1 MSYIQQFFTSRDN
14 NANAETFVGQ
24 EGRLWWDPITNQ
36 IYSSDGNTPGGI
48 PLAGGGGGNG
58 SPGGL
63 NGQVQFNQAG
73 NFGGS
78 ANLTFNSTTGT
89 LTAVSIAGNG
99 AGLTNITGSNVVG
112 EVANATYATS
122 AGSATTAGTVT
133 TNAQPNITSVG
144 TLTTVSVSGNVQGG
158 NLRTEGVVSA
168 LGRIISSGEIY
179 SATQLTGGNISG
191 ANIVANGYLCAT
203 GNVNATGNISG
214 GNLSVTGSV
223 NLAGRISAVGNITG
237 GNILTGANV
246 SATSNITG
254 GNLISNGVITTVGN
268 VVANYFVG
276 NGAALFAIAGAN
288 VTGTVANATYAV
300 SAGSATTAATVTTN
314 AQPNITSVGTLTSIA
329 SSGNIST
336 TGNVTGNYFV
346 GNGSQLTGISTSS
359 NRISNGTSNVE
370 IATAN
375 GNATIT
381 TNGANTWTFD
391 TTGNLTLPGNLGAN
405 NAGITSINAGEIVS
419 LKGQANGTVGIKA
432 YGSAANLV
440 AGVAVNGSDSE
451 TDRVTV
457 SVFNP
462 AIDDNEYWSFNTAGD
477 FTTGTGN
484 IFFGT
489 SVGDPVIVP
498 GSTSIKIAADRDDV
512 TSNYISI
519 GSSGIIIDA
528 LGGSSADIRIR
539 ASDDV
544 FIAGGDKTANPGQTG
559 GVINIDGG
567 QGGPDSGVSAGD
579 GGDVNIQGGR
589 GGDILAGGAGDGG
602 EVFIGGG
609 SGSTANVV
617 NSLSAGAGAPVTIYG
632 GEGGQND
639 NNSAL
644 SNRGGNVDIYGGQG
658 SFDFGN
664 SVPNGD
670 PGHVNIYGGNW
681 GYVAPSGNIYF
692 NGYDGTNIKTLTY
705 DNAGNV
711 TMAAGG
717 SLNFV
722 GSSSG
727 IVQSPNNNLV
737 IRVQDDEN
745 AAWSLYNR
753 VTDAGNTLA
762 ETKLKR
768 DSFSVAFPNGAGNWT
783 FNTAGNV
790 VFPDT
795 TVQTTAYPG
804 TDTTLSLTGNI
815 GAGNVSVSGAFYGN
829 FYAPGVDTQVVFN
842 DNNFANADAGFTYNK
857 TTETVAV
864 GNAVSASNVSV
875 TNTISGNV
883 ISATGNV
890 TGANL
895 NTAGAVRSTGSI
907 NLVRTTG
914 QQGEFT
920 FTDGVGSG
928 FVVSVG
934 TGLGTWA
941 GAGSLNLI
949 TSSSPGANIG
959 IFVAQTERARFT
971 TTGLNVSG
979 VMSASSNVTGG
990 NILTGGLISATAN
1003 ITGGNVLSNG
1013 QLSTTGNI
1021 TGGNITVG
1029 GAMTAVGNIAANWVN
1044 GAYYTGTWGTNFVS
1058 TGNVS
1063 GTNITTAGLISAAGN
1078 ITGGNLIST
1087 GAVYSN
1093 YNTNTAN
1100 TGSFMA
1106 TGGNTKGGTGYL
1118 DFLVAQNTSGGAT
1131 NPYKWFRTTSD
1142 GQLQIINSAY
1152 TTNIFNLSDAGAFSV
1167 PGPISISGKQ
1177 AVNGP
1182 AFSAYAAAIL
1192 QNIPNGTQTKVLFQT
1207 EEFDTNNNY
1216 ASSRFTPTVE
1226 GYYQLNAEVRL
1237 DGASGTGEMMI
1248 VLYKNGSE
1256 YKRGTNQSGTQIA
1269 SSFWAMQVSSV
1280 AYANGSTDYFEIY
1293 VQQGSGGTISVTAV
1307 NAPAITWFNGCM
1319 LRGA

>member
-1 MSYIQQFFTSRDN
+1 MSFIQQFFTSRDN

-24 EGRLWWDPITNQ
+24 EGRLWWDPVTNQ
-36 IYSSDGNTPGGI
+36 IYSSDGSTPGGI

-58 SPGGL
+58 TPGGS
-63 NGQVQFNQAG
+63 NSQVQFNNSG
-73 NFGGS
+73 TFGGS
-78 ANLTFNSTTGT
+78 ANLTFNRVSGA
-89 LTAVSIAGNG
+89 LTAVSFSGDGSALSNIAG
-99 AGLTNITGSNVVG
+99 ANVVG
-112 EVANATYATS
+112 EVTNATYASS
-122 AGSATTAGTVT
+122 AVNAISAETVT
-133 TNAQPNITSVG
+133 ANSQPNITGVG
-144 TLTTVSVSGNVQGG
+144 ILSSLSVSGNVD
-158 NLRTEGVVSA
+158 A
-168 LGRIISSGEIY
+168 
-179 SATQLTGGNISG
+179 A
-191 ANIVANGYLCAT
+191 
-203 GNVNATGNISG
+203 
-214 GNLSVTGSV
+214 
-223 NLAGRISAVGNITG
+223 
-237 GNILTGANV
+237 
-246 SATSNITG
+246 
-254 GNLISNGVITTVGN
+254 
-268 VVANYFVG
+268 YF
-276 NGAALFAIAGAN
+276 I
-288 VTGTVANATYAV
+288 
-300 SAGSATTAATVTTN
+300 
-314 AQPNITSVGTLTSIA
+314 
-329 SSGNIST
+329 
-336 TGNVTGNYFV
+336 
-346 GNGSQLTGISTSS
+346 GNGSQLTGISSSS
-359 NRISNGTSNVE
+359 NRIFNGTSNVE

-405 NAGITSINAGEIVS
+405 NAGITSLNAGEIVN
-419 LKGQANGTVGIKA
+419 LRGQTNGLVGIKA

-440 AGVAVNGSDSE
+440 AGVAVSGSDSE
-451 TDRVTV
+451 TGRVTV

-462 AIDDNEYWSFNTAGD
+462 AIDDSEYWTFNTAGD

-489 SVGDPVIVP
+489 DLGDPVIVP
-498 GSTSIKIAADRDDV
+498 GSTSIKIAADRSDV

-519 GSSGIIIDA
+519 GSSGIVIDA

-567 QGGPDSGVSAGD
+567 QGGPDNGFSAGD
-579 GGDVNIQGGR
+579 GGDVNIQGGL
-589 GGDILAGGAGDGG
+589 GGNILAGGAGDGG

-617 NSLSAGAGAPVTIYG
+617 NSLSAGPGGPVTIYG

-664 SVPNGD
+664 SIPNGD

-681 GYVAPSGNIYF
+681 GYVAPSGNIYL
-692 NGYDGTNIKTLTY
+692 NSYDGTNIKTLTY

-722 GSSSG
+722 GTSSG

-762 ETKLKR
+762 ETRLKR
-768 DSFSVAFPNGAGNWT
+768 DSFSIAFPNGAGNWT

-857 TTETVAV
+857 TTETVSV
-864 GNAVSASNVSV
+864 GNTVSASNVSV
-875 TNTISGNV
+875 TNTISGNI
-883 ISATGNV
+883 ISA
-890 TGANL
+890 
-895 NTAGAVRSTGSI
+895 S
-907 NLVRTTG
+907 
-914 QQGEFT
+914 
-920 FTDGVGSG
+920 
-928 FVVSVG
+928 
-934 TGLGTWA
+934 
-941 GAGSLNLI
+941 
-949 TSSSPGANIG
+949 
-959 IFVAQTERARFT
+959 
-971 TTGLNVSG
+971 
-979 VMSASSNVTGG
+979 G
-990 NILTGGLISATAN
+990 NIL
-1003 ITGGNVLSNG
+1003 
-1013 QLSTTGNI
+1013 
-1021 TGGNITVG
+1021 
-1029 GAMTAVGNIAANWVN
+1029 
-1044 GAYYTGTWGTNFVS
+1044 
-1058 TGNVS
+1058 
-1063 GTNITTAGLISAAGN
+1063 
-1078 ITGGNLIST
+1078 GGNLTTT

-1118 DFLVAQNTSGGAT
+1118 DFLVAQNTSGGAS

-1152 TTNIFNLSDAGAFSV
+1152 TTNIFNLTDAGAFSV
-1167 PGPISISGKQ
+1167 PGPISVGGKQ

-1182 AFSAYAAAIL
+1182 AFSAYANSSSQLITSGS
-1192 QNIPNGTQTKVLFQT
+1192 QQKVLFQL

-1216 ASSRFTPTVE
+1216 ANSRFTPTVE

-1248 VLYKNGSE
+1248 VLYKNGTE
-1256 YKRGTNQSGTQIA
+1256 YKRGWNQSGTQIA
-1269 SSFWAMQVSSV
+1269 GNFWAMTVSSL

-1293 VQQGSGGTISVTAV
+1293 VQQTSGSTISVTAV
-1307 NAPAITWFNGCM
+1307 SAPAITWFNGCM